1 MKNEI
6 EVMRVVRVPPLG
18 KLVVEAGKRR
28 FARLEDLHNEKLEQM
43 LLAAIGELVAFAG
56 GYEALVE
63 AGLAPPVAPTPFA
76 AGTAGERSLEER
88 QQEFLSALE
97 RDLRVTKGES
107 IAGDALPPGIIQEEA
122 PGPPPSLN
130 LVEEIDAILQ
140 RQVATSPELASRSIH
155 LQQPPGGSLQI
166 NVDGKVYDHPQEVDD
181 PEVRRVIRLALKEW
195 ESR

>member
-28 FARLEDLHNEKLEQM
+28 FARLEDIHNEKLEQM

-56 GYEALVE
+56 GYEALVD
-63 AGLAPPVAPTPFA
+63 AGLAPPVTSSA
-76 AGTAGERSLEER
+76 AEESAIRQRSLEER

-107 IAGDALPPGIIQEEA
+107 IAGDALPAGIIQEE
-122 PGPPPSLN
+122 PSGPPPALN

-140 RQVATSPELASRSIH
+140 KQVASSPELASRSIH
-155 LQQPPGGSLQI
+155 LQQPPGSSLQI
-166 NVDGKVYDHPQEVDD
+166 NVDGKVYNHPQEVDD
-181 PEVRRVIRLALKEW
+181 AEVRRVIKLALKEW